1 MKSILM
7 LCTAAALAAGVSAAA
22 AEPSS
27 FISTAAWRSSYA
39 SPSQAAPSFRSRSA
53 SSLLYTDGAGRLTS
67 FDMTAEDGVMT
78 VTIRQDGAV
87 VWRRSYAVQ
96 SADFAVSRRDGGGR
110 VYFLIT
116 AGGHLL
122 RAEPDASGAWDVRP
136 AGEDARVIPL

>member
-1 MKSILM
+1 MKSFLM
-7 LCTAAALAAGVSAAA
+7 FCAAAALAAGACAAP
-22 AEPSS
+22 AETAS

-39 SPSQAAPSFRSRSA
+39 SSDAGPSVQSRSA

-67 FDMTAEDGVMT
+67 FAMEAEDGVMT

-136 AGEDARVIPL
+136 AGEDDRVIPL